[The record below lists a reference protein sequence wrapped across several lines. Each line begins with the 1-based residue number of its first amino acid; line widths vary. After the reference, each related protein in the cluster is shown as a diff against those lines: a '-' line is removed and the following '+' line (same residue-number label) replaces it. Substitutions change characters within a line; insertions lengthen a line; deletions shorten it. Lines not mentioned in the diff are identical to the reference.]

1 MRISSSYS
9 VEIRKENL
17 CFRKTFEVYR
27 NAAAWLIPVYD
38 SVWEELELIGDAK
51 RRFNAAEHLVHSTK
65 RNIARFDFDSHFPKM
80 PSYLRRA
87 AVQFALG
94 AVSSY
99 RTRLRE
105 WEKTADRQDD
115 TDSGSAVSAGHRR
128 PGRPV
133 LESRNH
139 AMPVFYH
146 DVMYKAGE
154 NGSDCAKLK
163 LFDGRDWV
171 WREVRLK
178 HTDME
183 YLRKHWAGKEA
194 SAPTLEKRHK
204 KYFLRF
210 TYTEEVKLSE
220 KPAEEQTVCAVD
232 LGINTDAV
240 CSILRSDGTVPARRF
255 INFPGEK
262 DHLKHVLGRIRKF
275 QREHGTV
282 KAGGFWAYAVRLNE
296 ELAKKTA
303 AAILSFAE
311 QYGADVIVFEYLD
324 MRGKIRGS
332 RKQRLHLWRKRD
344 VQKRCMHLAHRKGIR
359 VSRVCA
365 WNTSALAFDG
375 SGKVERSAENH
386 SLCRFSTGKQYN
398 CDLSASYNIGAR
410 YFIRELI
417 KPLPETARSLL
428 EAEVPAVKRRI
439 SCVHA
444 DLIKLNKAFMLTGRR
459 PEPGAA

>member
-9 VEIRKENL
+9 VEIRKENQ

-38 SVWEELELIGDAK
+38 SVWEELEVIGDAK
-51 RRFNAAEHLVHSTK
+51 RRFNAAEHMVHSTK
-65 RNIARFDFDSHFPKM
+65 RNLARFDFDSRFPKM

-94 AVSSY
+94 TVSSY
-99 RTRLRE
+99 RTRLRA
-105 WEKTADRQDD
+105 WEKTAAGQDD
-115 TDSGSAVSAGHRR
+115 TDIGSASAGHNR
-128 PGRPV
+128 PGRPI
-133 LESRNH
+133 LSGRNH
-139 AMPVFYH
+139 AMPVFYR
-146 DVMYKAGE
+146 DAMYKECGPGE
-154 NGSDCAKLK
+154 DRARLK

-262 DHLKHVLGRIRKF
+262 DHLKHVLGRIRRF

-375 SGKVERSAENH
+375 SGKVERSAKNH

-444 DLIKLNKAFMLTGRR
+444 DLIKLNKAFRLTGRR
-459 PEPGAA
+459 PETGAA